1 MRLRRNNYVLPAARF
16 DLCAPTP
23 GNRDTTPP
31 DTAGRAAPHR
41 SKSAG
46 ILIMSQTH
54 TPPTFE
60 RIGQNRY
67 KVRDGICL
75 FREGQAATGAFIIE
89 SGRVELTR
97 RVRGSQTLLAV
108 AGPGELIGEMA
119 LIDGEPRSATA
130 ITTAETIL
138 VAIPAR
144 EFSARL
150 QQLDPMTRMILRKM
164 TRLVRRA
171 NETLIFNPSAG
182 NLGADD

>member
-1 MRLRRNNYVLPAARF
+1 MPAATPALPAPIPDSHDTTR
-16 DLCAPTP
+16 PTQRDRQP
-23 GNRDTTPP
+23 RRDRDSAGNR
-31 DTAGRAAPHR
+31 
-41 SKSAG
+41 
-46 ILIMSQTH
+46 IMSHKH

-67 KVRDGICL
+67 KVREGICL

-130 ITTAETIL
+130 MTAVETIL

-144 EFSARL
+144 EFSARM